1 MDYSCIVTDFVGTGF
16 LLLCLTIVA
25 IVAVRERLTNRRLRQ
40 ALSQPETISPALSRK
55 VQKSGREG
63 IPSS

>member
-1 MDYSCIVTDFVGTGF
+1 MDYSCIVTDFVVTGA
-16 LLLCLTIVA
+16 LLLCLIIVA

-40 ALSQPETISPALSRK
+40 ALSLPEAFSPALPHK
-55 VQKSGREG
+55 AQGSGREG